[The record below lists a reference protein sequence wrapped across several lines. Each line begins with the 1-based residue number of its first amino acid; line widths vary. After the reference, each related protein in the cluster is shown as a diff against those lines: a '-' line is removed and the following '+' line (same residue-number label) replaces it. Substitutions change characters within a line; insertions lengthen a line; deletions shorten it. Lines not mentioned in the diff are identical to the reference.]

1 MCLILAL
8 VGFKDMFKVR
18 HILKM
23 LCRIWMEAISC
34 LPELKL
40 KLSICLSI
48 LLNTDGVLNCIPVI
62 TQKCQYV
69 LNPEIITL
77 QIKSED
83 MHIHNQCM
91 AE

>member
-1 MCLILAL
+1 M
-8 VGFKDMFKVR
+8 K
-18 HILKM
+18 
-23 LCRIWMEAISC
+23 AIAC

-40 KLSICLSI
+40 KLSVCLSV
-48 LLNTDGVLNCIPVI
+48 LLNTDGVLNWSPMI
-62 TQKCQYV
+62 THKCQCV

-83 MHIHNQCM
+83 MHVHNQCM

>member
-1 MCLILAL
+1 
-8 VGFKDMFKVR
+8 
-18 HILKM
+18 
-23 LCRIWMEAISC
+23 MEAIAC

-40 KLSICLSI
+40 KLSLSV
-48 LLNTDGVLNCIPVI
+48 LRNTYGVLNWSPVI
-62 TQKCQYV
+62 THKCQYV

>member
-1 MCLILAL
+1 
-8 VGFKDMFKVR
+8 
-18 HILKM
+18 
-23 LCRIWMEAISC
+23 MEAIAC

-40 KLSICLSI
+40 KLSLSVF
-48 LLNTDGVLNCIPVI
+48 LNTDGVLNWSPVI
-62 TQKCQYV
+62 THKCQYV

>member
-1 MCLILAL
+1 M
-8 VGFKDMFKVR
+8 
-18 HILKM
+18 
-23 LCRIWMEAISC
+23 
-34 LPELKL
+34 
-40 KLSICLSI
+40 
-48 LLNTDGVLNCIPVI
+48 I

-69 LNPEIITL
+69 LNPEITTI